1 MSIPHIHKETIT
13 MGDDLTLTMNTDTI
27 GLDMVD
33 NPPHYN
39 NASIECIDA
48 MEAMTKGSDISGHS
62 AYCWQ
67 TAFKYLW
74 RWPYKEKALQDLYK
88 CRWYIDRL
96 ISILE
101 KDSKYND
108 N

>member
-74 RWPYKEKALQDLYK
+74 RWPYKEKALQDLHK

-101 KDSKYND
+101 KDAKYND

>member
-101 KDSKYND
+101 KDSNYN
-108 N
+108 NK

>member
-1 MSIPHIHKETIT
+1 MSIPHIHKDTIT

>member
-1 MSIPHIHKETIT
+1 MSIPHVNK
-13 MGDDLTLTMNTDTI
+13 DDLTLTMGSTTFGI
-27 GLDMVD
+27 DMVE

-39 NASIECIDA
+39 NNSSIECIDA
-48 MEAMTKGSDISGHS
+48 MEAMTKGSDISGHA

-67 TAFKYLW
+67 SAFKYLW

-96 ISILE
+96 ISILR
-101 KDSKYND
+101 KTLNTTTTKLT
-108 N
+108 

>member
-96 ISILE
+96 ISLLE
-101 KDSKYND
+101 KDSKYN
-108 N
+108 NN

>member
-1 MSIPHIHKETIT
+1 MSIPHIHKDTIT
-13 MGDDLTLTMNTDTI
+13 IGEDLTLTSDTI